1 MNVVYKKE
9 QKEGIILF
17 DFLAHL
23 ECNDLL
29 SPSWSQRG
37 KDGHVIIMVLTPTAK
52 RPVVRKRCIQVYS
65 FLGKLLCNMLAKDGG
80 VYVILKSAL
89 IKGAFLIFVS
99 LHSICIHVSYVY
111 TLG

>member
-9 QKEGIILF
+9 QTEGIL

-37 KDGHVIIMVLTPTAK
+37 KDSHVIIMVLTLTAK
-52 RPVVRKRCIQVYS
+52 RSVVRKRCIQVYS
-65 FLGKLLCNMLAKDGG
+65 FLGKLLYNMLAKDGG
-80 VYVILKSAL
+80 VYVILRSVM
-89 IKGAFLIFVS
+89 IKGVSVS
-99 LHSICIHVSYVY
+99 L
-111 TLG
+111 